1 MSVNRLEVSP
11 QFPTNQFMP
20 ESIFEIQGEF
30 IELNKLL
37 KVLGWVQTGG
47 HAKIVIQDGLVLR
60 NNAIETR
67 VRAKLRD
74 GDIVEF
80 EGEKV
85 MLQAATPTK
94 E

>member
-1 MSVNRLEVSP
+1 MP
-11 QFPTNQFMP
+11 Q
-20 ESIFEIQGEF
+20 SAFEINGEF

-47 HAKIVIQDGLVLR
+47 HAKMVIQDGLVLR

-67 VRAKLRD
+67 VRAKLKA
-74 GDIVEF
+74 GDVVEF

-85 MLQAATPTK
+85 TLRAAPQTG

>member
-1 MSVNRLEVSP
+1 MP
-11 QFPTNQFMP
+11 QST
-20 ESIFEIQGEF
+20 FEINGEF

-37 KVLGWVQTGG
+37 KALGWVQTGG
-47 HAKIVIQDGLVLR
+47 HAKMVIQDGLVLR

-67 VRAKLRD
+67 VRAKLKA
-74 GDIVEF
+74 GDVVEF

-85 MLQAATPTK
+85 TLRAAHQTG